1 MAEKIQLDLVDITP
15 SSSSNGAYVMAL
27 TEIAGAR
34 SLAIVIGPAEA
45 HSIVIVMEKMP
56 ITRPLTHDLFV
67 SLAENFEIQVEQVFI
82 YQMID
87 GIFYARII
95 VRGNG
100 KTIEVD
106 SRTSDAVAIAI
117 RFGAPIFCAKE
128 VMDEVG
134 RDMRSLTE
142 GDDLDFDLDI
152 TEEDLE
158 EGPGG
163 CRQHPLHQ
171 DSDHRSGTPADM
183 DVPLLQ
189 VDLYANIRRPEL
201 PADAFG
207 TDDGGE

>member
-1 MAEKIQLDLVDITP
+1 MADKIQLDLVDITP
-15 SSSSNGAYVMAL
+15 SGSSNGAYVMAL

-67 SLAENFEIQVEQVFI
+67 SLAENFEIRVEEVFI

-100 KTIEVD
+100 KTIDVD

-134 RDMRSLTE
+134 RDMRSLTDGE
-142 GDDLDFDLDI
+142 EPDFDLDL

-158 EGPGG
+158 EE
-163 CRQHPLHQ
+163 R
-171 DSDHRSGTPADM
+171 TPEEILKKLDEA
-183 DVPLLQ
+183 LLNE
-189 VDLYANIRRPEL
+189 DYEL
-201 PADAFG
+201 ASRLRDEF
-207 TDDGGE
+207 EKRNKK

>member
-67 SLAENFEIQVEQVFI
+67 SLAENFEIHVEEVFI

-87 GIFYARII
+87 GIFYARIVVSGNNKI
-95 VRGNG
+95 V
-100 KTIEVD
+100 EVD

-134 RDMRSLTE
+134 RDMRALTE
-142 GDDLDFDLDI
+142 GDELDFDLDI

-158 EGPGG
+158 EELSPEEI
-163 CRQHPLHQ
+163 LKKL
-171 DSDHRSGTPADM
+171 DEA
-183 DVPLLQ
+183 LLNE
-189 VDLYANIRRPEL
+189 DYEL
-201 PADAFG
+201 ASKLRD
-207 TDDGGE
+207 ELEKRNKK

>member
-1 MAEKIQLDLVDITP
+1 MADKIQLDLVDITP

-67 SLAENFEIQVEQVFI
+67 SLAENFDIHVEEVFI

-87 GIFYARII
+87 GIFYARIVVSGNNKI
-95 VRGNG
+95 V
-100 KTIEVD
+100 EVD

-134 RDMRSLTE
+134 RDMRALTE
-142 GDDLDFDLDI
+142 GDEMDFDLDI

-158 EGPGG
+158 EELSPEEI
-163 CRQHPLHQ
+163 LKKL
-171 DSDHRSGTPADM
+171 DEA
-183 DVPLLQ
+183 LLNE
-189 VDLYANIRRPEL
+189 DYEL
-201 PADAFG
+201 ASRLRD
-207 TDDGGE
+207 ELEKRNKK

>member
-1 MAEKIQLDLVDITP
+1 MADKIQLDLVDITP

-67 SLAENFEIQVEQVFI
+67 SLAENFEIHVEEVFI

-87 GIFYARII
+87 GIFYARIVVSGNNKI
-95 VRGNG
+95 V
-100 KTIEVD
+100 EVD

-134 RDMRSLTE
+134 RDMRALTE
-142 GDDLDFDLDI
+142 GDELDFDLDI

-158 EGPGG
+158 EE
-163 CRQHPLHQ
+163 L
-171 DSDHRSGTPADM
+171 TPEEIQKKLDEALMNED
-183 DVPLLQ
+183 
-189 VDLYANIRRPEL
+189 YEL
-201 PADAFG
+201 ASKLRD
-207 TDDGGE
+207 ELEKRNRK

>member
-1 MAEKIQLDLVDITP
+1 MADKIQLDLVDITP

-67 SLAENFEIQVEQVFI
+67 SLAENFEIHVEEVFI

-87 GIFYARII
+87 GIFYARIVVSGNNKI
-95 VRGNG
+95 V
-100 KTIEVD
+100 EVD

-134 RDMRSLTE
+134 RDMRALTE
-142 GDDLDFDLDI
+142 GDELDFDLDI

-158 EGPGG
+158 EELSPEEI
-163 CRQHPLHQ
+163 LKKL
-171 DSDHRSGTPADM
+171 DEA
-183 DVPLLQ
+183 LLNE
-189 VDLYANIRRPEL
+189 DYEL
-201 PADAFG
+201 ASKLRD
-207 TDDGGE
+207 ELEKRNKK

>member
-67 SLAENFEIQVEQVFI
+67 SLAENFDIHVEEVFI

-87 GIFYARII
+87 GIFYARI
-95 VRGNG
+95 VVTGNG
-100 KTIEVD
+100 KTVEVD

-134 RDMRSLTE
+134 RDMRALTE
-142 GDDLDFDLDI
+142 GDEMDFDLDI

-158 EGPGG
+158 EELSPEEI
-163 CRQHPLHQ
+163 LKKL
-171 DSDHRSGTPADM
+171 DEA
-183 DVPLLQ
+183 LLNE
-189 VDLYANIRRPEL
+189 DYEL
-201 PADAFG
+201 ASKLRD
-207 TDDGGE
+207 ELEKRNKK

>member
-1 MAEKIQLDLVDITP
+1 MADKIQLDLVDITP

-67 SLAENFEIQVEQVFI
+67 SLAENFDIHVEEVFI

-100 KTIEVD
+100 KTVEVD

-134 RDMRSLTE
+134 RDMRALSE

-158 EGPGG
+158 EE
-163 CRQHPLHQ
+163 L
-171 DSDHRSGTPADM
+171 S
-183 DVPLLQ
+183 
-189 VDLYANIRRPEL
+189 PEEISKKL
-201 PADAFG
+201 DEALMNEDYELASKLR
-207 TDDGGE
+207 DELEKRNKK

>member
-67 SLAENFEIQVEQVFI
+67 SLAENFEIHVEEVFI

-87 GIFYARII
+87 GIFYARIV

-100 KTIEVD
+100 KTVEVD

-134 RDMRSLTE
+134 RDMRALTE

-158 EGPGG
+158 EE
-163 CRQHPLHQ
+163 L
-171 DSDHRSGTPADM
+171 SAEE
-183 DVPLLQ
+183 LQ
-189 VDLYANIRRPEL
+189 VKLDEALQNEDYEL
-201 PADAFG
+201 ASKLRD
-207 TDDGGE
+207 ELEKRNKK

>member
-1 MAEKIQLDLVDITP
+1 MADKIQLDLVDITP

-67 SLAENFEIQVEQVFI
+67 SLAENFDIRVEEVFI

-100 KTIEVD
+100 KTVEVD

-134 RDMRSLTE
+134 RDMRALTE

-158 EGPGG
+158 EELSPEEI
-163 CRQHPLHQ
+163 LKKL
-171 DSDHRSGTPADM
+171 DEA
-183 DVPLLQ
+183 LLNE
-189 VDLYANIRRPEL
+189 DYEL
-201 PADAFG
+201 ASKLRDKL
-207 TDDGGE
+207 EKRNKK

>member
-1 MAEKIQLDLVDITP
+1 MADKIQLDLVDITP

-27 TEIAGAR
+27 TEMAGAR

-67 SLAENFEIQVEQVFI
+67 SLAENFDIRVEEVFI

-100 KTIEVD
+100 KTVAVD

-134 RDMRSLTE
+134 RDMRALTE

-158 EGPGG
+158 EELSPEEI
-163 CRQHPLHQ
+163 LKKL
-171 DSDHRSGTPADM
+171 DEA
-183 DVPLLQ
+183 LLNE
-189 VDLYANIRRPEL
+189 DYEL
-201 PADAFG
+201 ASKLRD
-207 TDDGGE
+207 ELEKRNKK

>member
-1 MAEKIQLDLVDITP
+1 MADKIQLDLVDITP

-67 SLAENFEIQVEQVFI
+67 SLAENFEIHVEEVFI
-82 YQMID
+82 YQMVD

-117 RFGAPIFCAKE
+117 RFGAPIYCAKE

-134 RDMRSLTE
+134 RDMRALTE
-142 GDDLDFDLDI
+142 GDELDFDLDI
-152 TEEDLE
+152 TEDDLE
-158 EGPGG
+158 EV
-163 CRQHPLHQ
+163 L
-171 DSDHRSGTPADM
+171 TPEEILKKLNEA
-183 DVPLLQ
+183 LLNE
-189 VDLYANIRRPEL
+189 DYEL
-201 PADAFG
+201 ASKLRDEL
-207 TDDGGE
+207 DKRNNK

>member
-1 MAEKIQLDLVDITP
+1 MANKIQLDLVDITP

-67 SLAENFEIQVEQVFI
+67 SLAENFEIHVEEVFI

-134 RDMRSLTE
+134 RDMRALTE
-142 GDDLDFDLDI
+142 GDELDFDLDI
-152 TEEDLE
+152 TEDDLE
-158 EGPGG
+158 EV
-163 CRQHPLHQ
+163 L
-171 DSDHRSGTPADM
+171 TPEEILKKLNEA
-183 DVPLLQ
+183 LLNE
-189 VDLYANIRRPEL
+189 DYEL
-201 PADAFG
+201 ASKLRDEL
-207 TDDGGE
+207 DKRNNK

>member
-67 SLAENFEIQVEQVFI
+67 SLAENFEIHVEEVFI

-134 RDMRSLTE
+134 RDMRALTE

-152 TEEDLE
+152 TEDDLE
-158 EGPGG
+158 EV
-163 CRQHPLHQ
+163 L
-171 DSDHRSGTPADM
+171 TPEEILKKLDEA
-183 DVPLLQ
+183 LLNE
-189 VDLYANIRRPEL
+189 DYEL
-201 PADAFG
+201 ASKLRDEL
-207 TDDGGE
+207 DKRNNK

>member
-1 MAEKIQLDLVDITP
+1 MADKIQLDLVDITP
-15 SSSSNGAYVMAL
+15 SGSSNGAYVMAL

-67 SLAENFEIQVEQVFI
+67 SLAENFEIRVEEVFI

-100 KTIEVD
+100 KTIDVD

-134 RDMRSLTE
+134 RDMRSLTDGE
-142 GDDLDFDLDI
+142 EQDFDLEL

-158 EGPGG
+158 EE
-163 CRQHPLHQ
+163 RTLEEILKKL
-171 DSDHRSGTPADM
+171 DEA
-183 DVPLLQ
+183 LLNE
-189 VDLYANIRRPEL
+189 DYEL
-201 PADAFG
+201 ASRLRDEF
-207 TDDGGE
+207 EKRNKK

>member
-1 MAEKIQLDLVDITP
+1 MADKIQLDLVDITP

-134 RDMRSLTE
+134 RDMRALTE
-142 GDDLDFDLDI
+142 GDELDFDLDI
-152 TEEDLE
+152 TEDDLE
-158 EGPGG
+158 EV
-163 CRQHPLHQ
+163 L
-171 DSDHRSGTPADM
+171 TPEEILKKLDEA
-183 DVPLLQ
+183 LLNE
-189 VDLYANIRRPEL
+189 DYEL
-201 PADAFG
+201 ASKLRDEL
-207 TDDGGE
+207 DKRNNK

>member
-1 MAEKIQLDLVDITP
+1 MADKIQLDLVDITP

-67 SLAENFEIQVEQVFI
+67 SLAENFEIHVEEVFI

-87 GIFYARII
+87 GIFYARIVVSGNNKI
-95 VRGNG
+95 V
-100 KTIEVD
+100 EVD

-134 RDMRSLTE
+134 RDMRALTE
-142 GDDLDFDLDI
+142 GDEMDFDLDI
-152 TEEDLE
+152 TEDDLE
-158 EGPGG
+158 EELSPEEI
-163 CRQHPLHQ
+163 LKKL
-171 DSDHRSGTPADM
+171 DEA
-183 DVPLLQ
+183 LLNE
-189 VDLYANIRRPEL
+189 DYEL
-201 PADAFG
+201 ASRLRD
-207 TDDGGE
+207 ELEKRNKK

>member
-67 SLAENFEIQVEQVFI
+67 SLAENFEIHVEEVFI

-134 RDMRSLTE
+134 RDMRALTE
-142 GDDLDFDLDI
+142 GDELDFDLDI
-152 TEEDLE
+152 TEDDLE
-158 EGPGG
+158 EV
-163 CRQHPLHQ
+163 L
-171 DSDHRSGTPADM
+171 TPEEILKKLDEA
-183 DVPLLQ
+183 LLNE
-189 VDLYANIRRPEL
+189 DYEL
-201 PADAFG
+201 ASKLRDEL
-207 TDDGGE
+207 DKRNKK

>member
-1 MAEKIQLDLVDITP
+1 MANKIQLDLVDITP

-67 SLAENFEIQVEQVFI
+67 SLAENFEIHVEEVFI

-117 RFGAPIFCAKE
+117 RFGAPICCAKE

-134 RDMRSLTE
+134 RDMRALTE
-142 GDDLDFDLDI
+142 GDELDFDLDI
-152 TEEDLE
+152 TEDDLE
-158 EGPGG
+158 EV
-163 CRQHPLHQ
+163 L
-171 DSDHRSGTPADM
+171 TPEEILKKLNEA
-183 DVPLLQ
+183 LLNE
-189 VDLYANIRRPEL
+189 DYEL
-201 PADAFG
+201 ASKLRDEL
-207 TDDGGE
+207 DKRNNK

>member
-1 MAEKIQLDLVDITP
+1 MADKIQLDLVDITP

-67 SLAENFEIQVEQVFI
+67 SLAENFEIHVEEVFI

-100 KTIEVD
+100 KTVEVD

-134 RDMRSLTE
+134 RDMRALTE

-158 EGPGG
+158 EELSPEEI
-163 CRQHPLHQ
+163 LKKLNE
-171 DSDHRSGTPADM
+171 A
-183 DVPLLQ
+183 LLNE
-189 VDLYANIRRPEL
+189 DYEL
-201 PADAFG
+201 ASKLRD
-207 TDDGGE
+207 ELEKRNKK

>member
-1 MAEKIQLDLVDITP
+1 MADKIQLDLVDITP

-67 SLAENFEIQVEQVFI
+67 SLAENFDIHVEEVFI

-87 GIFYARII
+87 GIFYARIVVSGNNKI
-95 VRGNG
+95 V
-100 KTIEVD
+100 EVD

-134 RDMRSLTE
+134 RDMRALTE
-142 GDDLDFDLDI
+142 GDEMDFDLDI

-158 EGPGG
+158 EELSPEEI
-163 CRQHPLHQ
+163 LKKL
-171 DSDHRSGTPADM
+171 DEA
-183 DVPLLQ
+183 LLNE
-189 VDLYANIRRPEL
+189 DYEL
-201 PADAFG
+201 ASKLRD
-207 TDDGGE
+207 ELEKRNKK

>member
-1 MAEKIQLDLVDITP
+1 MADKIQLDLVDITP

-67 SLAENFEIQVEQVFI
+67 SLAENFEIHVEEVFI

-117 RFGAPIFCAKE
+117 RFGAPIYCAKE

-134 RDMRSLTE
+134 RDMRALTE
-142 GDDLDFDLDI
+142 GDELDFDLDI
-152 TEEDLE
+152 TEDDLE
-158 EGPGG
+158 EV
-163 CRQHPLHQ
+163 L
-171 DSDHRSGTPADM
+171 TPEEILKKLDEA
-183 DVPLLQ
+183 LLNE
-189 VDLYANIRRPEL
+189 DYEL
-201 PADAFG
+201 ASKLRDEL
-207 TDDGGE
+207 DKRNNK